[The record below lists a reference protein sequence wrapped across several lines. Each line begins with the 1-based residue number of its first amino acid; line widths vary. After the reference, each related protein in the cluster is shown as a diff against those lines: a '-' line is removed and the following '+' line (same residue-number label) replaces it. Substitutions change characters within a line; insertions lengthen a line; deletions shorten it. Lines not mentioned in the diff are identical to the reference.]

1 MTWMQVR
8 ELLSNFEAD
17 ARLLLLFLRNVER
30 ISVYERDARAAGNS
44 KTRDVTNSLVSVNI

>member
-1 MTWMQVR
+1 VR

-44 KTRDVTNSLVSVNI
+44 KTRDVTNSFVSVNI